1 VSSAVGLG
9 TGAFTGAYGPVTKH
23 ECVRV
28 IRLAV
33 DMGVTMIDT
42 ADFYARGEIERL
54 LGESLARRHGDAL
67 IATHGGVRAAP
78 RGEPLV
84 IDGSPAYLAKACEA
98 SLRRLRTDCIDLFYL
113 SRVDPHIPVEES
125 VGKLAELVAA
135 GKIQYVGLCEAS
147 AEDLRRAQTV
157 HPISVLAVEYSL
169 RQRSA
174 ERMTLAA
181 AADLGVGV
189 VAYCPLARGLLTGS
203 ASYAVSAREQS
214 ALRAVGDRA
223 AELDVG
229 ITRLALAWLLEWRS
243 DVVPVPGTR
252 SLAHLEMNASVSDIC
267 LPPEICSRLAELFPT

>member
-1 VSSAVGLG
+1 MSSAVGLG
-9 TGAFTGAYGPVTKH
+9 TGAFTGGYGPVTKH
-23 ECVRV
+23 ECARV

-54 LGESLARRHGDAL
+54 LGESLSRRRDAL

-78 RGEPLV
+78 RGEMLV

-147 AEDLRRAQTV
+147 ADDLRRAQTA

-174 ERMTLAA
+174 ERKTLAA

-203 ASYAVSAREQS
+203 TSYAVSAREQS
-214 ALRAVGDRA
+214 ALRAVEDRA

-229 ITRLALAWLLEWRS
+229 MTRLALAWLLSWRG

-252 SLAHLEMNASVSDIC
+252 SLAHLEMNASASDIRV
-267 LPPEICSRLAELFPT
+267 PPEICSRLADLFPT